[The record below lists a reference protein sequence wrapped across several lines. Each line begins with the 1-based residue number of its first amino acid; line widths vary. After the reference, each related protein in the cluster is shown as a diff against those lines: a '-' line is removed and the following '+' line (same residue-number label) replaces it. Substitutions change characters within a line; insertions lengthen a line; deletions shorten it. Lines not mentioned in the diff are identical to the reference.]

1 MTGTPDHKQLRPAEA
16 AAPDDDGFSD
26 EERARL
32 HDAIDR
38 GLAASRDG
46 DHVDAEDLVR
56 ELLGRR

>member
-1 MTGTPDHKQLRPAEA
+1 MTGTPDHKQLRAAEA
-16 AAPDDDGFSD
+16 AAPHDDGFCD

-38 GLAASRDG
+38 GFAASRDG
-46 DHVDAEDLVR
+46 DHVDAENLVR